1 MEHAKKVVLVDE
13 RIYNDLISK
22 SWEKPMSSLLKKIDS
37 GHQLSWKRP
46 LEQCEK
52 SDLSKEMHSVLS
64 DDSGLEDSVR
74 SKLYNQILT
83 RFKHTGKSIPKE
95 TEDIPET
102 LEEERQQKQQQ
113 QMPIKAASKTRR
125 KSVTWPASPIKTR
138 SRKRRKIPKL
148 EWVEY

>member
-1 MEHAKKVVLVDE
+1 MEHVKKVVLVDE

-37 GHQLSWKRP
+37 RHQLSWKRP
-46 LEQCEK
+46 IEHRVK
-52 SDLSKEMHSVLS
+52 SDLSKEMHSVLT

-83 RFKHTGKSIPKE
+83 RFNHTGKSLPKE
-95 TEDIPET
+95 TEKPSQEDQNVEEA
-102 LEEERQQKQQQ
+102 EEEL
-113 QMPIKAASKTRR
+113 PIKAPPKKKRKT
-125 KSVTWPASPIKTR
+125 VTWSASPIKTR

-148 EWVEY
+148 EWIEY

>member
-1 MEHAKKVVLVDE
+1 
-13 RIYNDLISK
+13 
-22 SWEKPMSSLLKKIDS
+22 MSSLLEKIDS

-46 LEQCEK
+46 LEERVK

-95 TEDIPET
+95 TEDIPEK
-102 LEEERQQKQQQ
+102 LEAEEKERQQQQQ
-113 QMPIKAASKTRR
+113 QQLPIKAASKTRR

>member
-1 MEHAKKVVLVDE
+1 MEHVKKVVLVDE

-46 LEQCEK
+46 IEHRVK
-52 SDLSKEMHSVLS
+52 SDLSKEMHSVLT

-83 RFKHTGKSIPKE
+83 RFNHTGKSLPKE
-95 TEDIPET
+95 TEKPAQEDQNVEEA
-102 LEEERQQKQQQ
+102 EEEL
-113 QMPIKAASKTRR
+113 PIKAPPKKKRKT
-125 KSVTWPASPIKTR
+125 VTWPASPIKTR
-138 SRKRRKIPKL
+138 SRKRRKLPKL
-148 EWVEY
+148 EWIEY